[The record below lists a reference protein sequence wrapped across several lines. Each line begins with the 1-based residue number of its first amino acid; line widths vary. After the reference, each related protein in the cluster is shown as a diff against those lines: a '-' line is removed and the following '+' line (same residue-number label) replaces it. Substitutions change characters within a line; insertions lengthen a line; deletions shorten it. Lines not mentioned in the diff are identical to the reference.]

1 MLKNFWYAVELGGE
15 VGDDPTLV
23 RIGGQDL
30 VLWRRGREVI
40 AQSDVCIHRGGPLSG
55 GKVKRGCVEC
65 PYHGWQFDETGAC
78 VKIPANRD
86 EVPIPKKARVDTYP
100 CVERYGFIWV
110 FLGDLPEDERPP
122 IPELDGLDSAP
133 EARAE
138 GYRAVSGDFRWQANF
153 ERVIENA
160 VDISHTPFV
169 HAGSFGNPDKPE
181 IEDYEVDEIHIDD
194 RLMSARATVNL
205 DPPPASGLW
214 GRLRKQKDEAERPKV
229 NTTTGLFFP
238 NVSMLVVR
246 LPLGEI
252 RIYTAAV
259 PIDENVTVSKFIM
272 MRNFFTGGWAD
283 RDSIKRTLK
292 IFREDQPTVE
302 GQRPELLPFDL
313 SAELHVKSDALQ
325 LAYRRWRNEGYE
337 QGLGVDQHRLGDTR
351 DSVVV
356 IPSPVRHSDPDL
368 ENAWV
373 LKEIAS
379 GFSPKPEKSGA

>member
-1 MLKNFWYAVELGGE
+1 MLKNFWYAVELGSE
-15 VGDDPTLV
+15 VGDGPALV

-30 VLWRRGREVI
+30 VLWRRGREVV

-65 PYHGWQFDETGAC
+65 PYHGWQFDDTGAC
-78 VKIPANRD
+78 VKIPANH
-86 EVPIPKKARVDTYP
+86 EGVPIPKKARVDTYP

-110 FLGDLPEDERPP
+110 FLGDLPADERPP
-122 IPELDGLDSAP
+122 VPELDGLDSAP
-133 EARAE
+133 EARIE
-138 GYRAVSGDFRWQANF
+138 GYRAVSGEFRWQANF

-169 HAGSFGNPDKPE
+169 HAGSFGNPDEPE
-181 IEDYEVDEIHIDD
+181 IEDYTVDEVHIDEM
-194 RLMSARATVNL
+194 LMSARATVDL

-214 GRLRKQKDEAERPKV
+214 GKLRKQKDGQERPKV

-246 LPLGEI
+246 LPMGEI

-259 PIDENVTVSKFIM
+259 PIDEQVTVSKFIM
-272 MRNFFTGGWAD
+272 MRNFFTGAWAD

-325 LAYRRWRNEGYE
+325 LAYRRWRNDAYE
-337 QGLGVDQHRLGDTR
+337 RGLGVDQHRLGDTR

-356 IPSPVRHSDPDL
+356 IPSPVRASDPDL

>member
-1 MLKNFWYAVELGGE
+1 MLKNFWYAVELGSE
-15 VGDDPTLV
+15 VGDGPALV

-30 VLWRRGREVI
+30 VLWRRGREVV

-65 PYHGWQFDETGAC
+65 PYHGWQFDDTGAC
-78 VKIPANRD
+78 VKIPANH
-86 EVPIPKKARVDTYP
+86 EGVPIPKKARVDTYP

-110 FLGDLPEDERPP
+110 FLGDLPADERPP
-122 IPELDGLDSAP
+122 VPELDGLDSAP
-133 EARAE
+133 EARIE
-138 GYRAVSGDFRWQANF
+138 GYRAVSGEFTWQANF

-181 IEDYEVDEIHIDD
+181 IEDYAVDEVHIDEM
-194 RLMSARATVNL
+194 LMSARATVDL

-214 GRLRKQKDEAERPKV
+214 GKLRKQKDEQERPKV

-246 LPLGEI
+246 LPMGEI

-259 PIDENVTVSKFIM
+259 PIDEHVTVSKFIM
-272 MRNFFTGGWAD
+272 MRNFFTGAWAD

-325 LAYRRWRNEGYE
+325 LAYRRWRNEAYE
-337 QGLGVDQHRLGDTR
+337 RGLGVDQHRLGDTR

-356 IPSPVRHSDPDL
+356 IPSPVRASDPDL

-379 GFSPKPEKSGA
+379 GFSPKPEKSEA

>member
-15 VGDDPTLV
+15 VGDEPAKV

-40 AQSDVCIHRGGPLSG
+40 AQSDVCVHRGGPLSG

-65 PYHGWQFDETGAC
+65 PYHGWLFDDTGAC
-78 VKIPANRD
+78 VKIPANR
-86 EVPIPKKARVDTYP
+86 EGVPIPKKARVDTYP

-133 EARAE
+133 EARIE
-138 GYRAVSGDFRWQANF
+138 GSKAVSGEFTWQANF

-181 IEDYEVDEIHIDD
+181 IEDYEVDEVHVDD
-194 RLMSARATVNL
+194 RLMSARATVDL
-205 DPPPASGLW
+205 DPPPARGRW
-214 GRLRKQKDEAERPKV
+214 GKLRKSDAATERPKV
-229 NTTTGLFFP
+229 RTTTGLFFP

-246 LPLGEI
+246 LPMGEI

-272 MRNFFTGGWAD
+272 MRNFFQGAWAD
-283 RDSIKRTLK
+283 RDSVKRTLK
-292 IFREDQPTVE
+292 IFNEDKATVE

-325 LAYRRWRNEGYE
+325 LAYRRWRNDGYE

-356 IPSPVRHSDPDL
+356 IPSPVRSSDPDL

-373 LKEIAS
+373 LKEIES